1 MEEKLRIYVESLFE
15 TAPKT
20 MQIIELREEILQ
32 NTIDKYHDLL
42 AEGKSEEA
50 AFNIAVAGIGDARE
64 LIAALGR
71 ERDFMRYTK
80 EEIEQ
85 DNRRSGLLLA
95 IAIMLYILSVLP
107 VIILSD
113 TRYEEP
119 LGVCIML
126 IMVAIAT
133 GIIVYRSKTRLHYD
147 KQEETI
153 VEDFKEWKHETN
165 ERKSLYK
172 AIDAAVWAVTIA
184 LYFLISFSTGAW
196 YVTWVIFLIASAIT
210 NIIKACFD
218 LKK

>member
-71 ERDFMRYTK
+71 GRDFMRYTK
-80 EEIEQ
+80 EEIVQ

-107 VIILSD
+107 VIILAD

-126 IMVAIAT
+126 IKIGRASC
-133 GIIVYRSKTRLHYD
+133 R
-147 KQEETI
+147 
-153 VEDFKEWKHETN
+153 
-165 ERKSLYK
+165 ER
-172 AIDAAVWAVTIA
+172 V
-184 LYFLISFSTGAW
+184 
-196 YVTWVIFLIASAIT
+196 
-210 NIIKACFD
+210 
-218 LKK
+218 